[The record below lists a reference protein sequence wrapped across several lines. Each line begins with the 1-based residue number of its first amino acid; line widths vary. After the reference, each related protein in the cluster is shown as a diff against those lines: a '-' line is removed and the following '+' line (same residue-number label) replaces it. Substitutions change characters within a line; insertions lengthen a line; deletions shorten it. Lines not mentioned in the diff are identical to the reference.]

1 MLMLYA
7 EDIIRSNIKSNYAG

>member
-7 EDIIRSNIKSNYAG
+7 EDIIRSNIKSDYAG